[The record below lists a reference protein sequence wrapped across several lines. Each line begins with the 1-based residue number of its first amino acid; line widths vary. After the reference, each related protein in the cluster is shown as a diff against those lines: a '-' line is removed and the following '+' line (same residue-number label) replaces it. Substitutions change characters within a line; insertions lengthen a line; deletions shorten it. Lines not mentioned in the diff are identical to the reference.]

1 MSNLSI
7 VESYPQ
13 LKTGSISVKTYVDT
27 SMSNMGL
34 EKYNMALYDG
44 VFHEEQL
51 ACIELNGIK
60 RYVSGLNEFA
70 PEVKLLPEE
79 QREAK
84 VAHIR
89 EVVAQLERDLAANV
103 IDPKD
108 PDFWNKVKLLKPDN
122 DQFWSKVSIRVG
134 NDPLYLMPQK
144 DPHDLIKLMAI
155 EAGGFSIVCKS
166 YEEARAMAVPPKFYL
181 DKYQDT
187 VVSTNEYKKLKN
199 KAISEMEKLF
209 SKNLV
214 KFMYVA
220 KVLDTNSPQYR
231 KSTPTDILYDKVDK
245 YINGEGSETN
255 KKRAAQ
261 QFIDTAVLDIE
272 TLKLRALIKDATFYK
287 FIATKSDGFIYHVES
302 SALMGRNPS
311 DVLEFL
317 KNPLNDQIL
326 HKMLNSVEKH
336 WNE

>member
-1 MSNLSI
+1 
-7 VESYPQ
+7 
-13 LKTGSISVKTYVDT
+13 
-27 SMSNMGL
+27 
-34 EKYNMALYDG
+34 
-44 VFHEEQL
+44 
-51 ACIELNGIK
+51 
-60 RYVSGLNEFA
+60 
-70 PEVKLLPEE
+70 
-79 QREAK
+79 
-84 VAHIR
+84 
-89 EVVAQLERDLAANV
+89 
-103 IDPKD
+103 
-108 PDFWNKVKLLKPDN
+108 
-122 DQFWSKVSIRVG
+122 
-134 NDPLYLMPQK
+134 
-144 DPHDLIKLMAI
+144 
-155 EAGGFSIVCKS
+155 
-166 YEEARAMAVPPKFYL
+166 
-181 DKYQDT
+181 
-187 VVSTNEYKKLKN
+187 
-199 KAISEMEKLF
+199 MEKLF